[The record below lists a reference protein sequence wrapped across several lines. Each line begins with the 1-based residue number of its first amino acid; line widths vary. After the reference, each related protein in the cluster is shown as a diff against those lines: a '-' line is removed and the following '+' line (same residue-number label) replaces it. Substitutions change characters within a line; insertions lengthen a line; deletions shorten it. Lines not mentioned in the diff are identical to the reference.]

1 MNINIKRFSRSKVD
15 KPDEPEAVK
24 RPRGRPKKST
34 SIEPEAPPSPKPEP
48 EPESIYEDDSVSE
61 ISEDN
66 NINEDNDFLS
76 DLNNVNFKEPPTK
89 EELKEKEKIEKIEKE
104 ERKQREKENNKFL
117 KTASRLDLDSLFKKA
132 KQQSSITKPPKPQKS
147 QYEDDSSLFDDKG
160 TELLGRDKRMLLSK
174 IQQYKSLFPDELG
187 KFKIKKNCSTED
199 LKLYLSE
206 MESIVDTSSVEQFLT
221 DSILQCIKLT
231 EGVSSYT
238 KYDITGCADLLKANK
253 QFHTLTKQ
261 MYIKY
266 KVFEKVP
273 PEYSLAVLVATTAYV
288 CKNKNAKK
296 KEIES
301 FLCQPIQ
308 QQPKEEIV

>member
-15 KPDEPEAVK
+15 KPEEPEVK

-34 SIEPEAPPSPKPEP
+34 LVEPEAPPSPKPEP
-48 EPESIYEDDSVSE
+48 EPEPESMYEEDSVSE
-61 ISEDN
+61 MSGEDN
-66 NINEDNDFLS
+66 NINQDDDFLS
-76 DLNNVNFKEPPTK
+76 DLNNVNYREPPTK
-89 EELKEKEKIEKIEKE
+89 EEIKEKQKIEKE
-104 ERKQREKENNKFL
+104 REKANNKFL
-117 KTASRLDLDSLFKKA
+117 KTSSRLDLDSIFKKA
-132 KQQSSITKPPKPQKS
+132 KAQSTPKLPKPQKS
-147 QYEDDSSLFDDKG
+147 QYEDDNSLFDDKG
-160 TELLGRDKRMLLSK
+160 TELLGRDKRMMLSK

-187 KFKIKKNCSTED
+187 KFKIKKNCSAED

-301 FLCQPIQ
+301 YLSQPIQ
-308 QQPKEEIV
+308 PKEGEIIV

>member
-15 KPDEPEAVK
+15 KPDEPEVK
-24 RPRGRPKKST
+24 RPRGRPKKAT

-66 NINEDNDFLS
+66 NINQDEDFLA

-89 EELKEKEKIEKIEKE
+89 EELKEQEKIQKEMEKSQQKMAKAEK
-104 ERKQREKENNKFL
+104 K
-117 KTASRLDLDSLFKKA
+117 SRLDLDKLFNRA
-132 KQQSSITKPPKPQKS
+132 KQQSISKTPKPQKS

>member
-15 KPDEPEAVK
+15 KPEEPEVK
-24 RPRGRPKKST
+24 RPRGRPKKNT
-34 SIEPEAPPSPKPEP
+34 SVEPEAPPSPKPEP
-48 EPESIYEDDSVSE
+48 EPESLYEEDSVSE

-66 NINEDNDFLS
+66 NINQDDDFLA
-76 DLNNVNFKEPPTK
+76 DLNNVNFREPPTK
-89 EELKEKEKIEKIEKE
+89 EELKEKERIQKEIEKSQQKAAKAEK
-104 ERKQREKENNKFL
+104 K
-117 KTASRLDLDSLFKKA
+117 SRLDLDSIFKRAKA
-132 KQQSSITKPPKPQKS
+132 QSVPKTPKPQKS
-147 QYEDDSSLFDDKG
+147 QYEDDNSLFDDKG

-174 IQQYKSLFPDELG
+174 IQQYKSLFPEELG
-187 KFKIKKNCSTED
+187 KFKIKKNCSAED

-273 PEYSLAVLVATTAYV
+273 PEYSLAVLVANTAYV

-301 FLCQPIQ
+301 FLSQPI
-308 QQPKEEIV
+308 QPKEEARNNK

>member
-15 KPDEPEAVK
+15 KPEEPEVK
-24 RPRGRPKKST
+24 RPRGRPKKNT
-34 SIEPEAPPSPKPEP
+34 SVEPEAPPSPKPEP
-48 EPESIYEDDSVSE
+48 EPESLYEEDSVSE

-66 NINEDNDFLS
+66 NINQDDDFLA
-76 DLNNVNFKEPPTK
+76 DLNNVNFREPPTK
-89 EELKEKEKIEKIEKE
+89 EELKEKERIQKEIEKSQQKAAKAEK
-104 ERKQREKENNKFL
+104 K
-117 KTASRLDLDSLFKKA
+117 SRLDLDSIFKRAKA
-132 KQQSSITKPPKPQKS
+132 QSVPKAPKPQKS
-147 QYEDDSSLFDDKG
+147 QYEDDNSLFDDKG

-187 KFKIKKNCSTED
+187 KFKIKKNCSAED
-199 LKLYLSE
+199 LKLYLTE

-221 DSILQCIKLT
+221 DSILQCIKMT
-231 EGVSSYT
+231 EGLSSYT

-266 KVFEKVP
+266 KVFNNVP
-273 PEYSLAVLVATTAYV
+273 PEYSLAVLVATTAYI
-288 CKNKNAKK
+288 CKNKNTKK

-301 FLCQPIQ
+301 FLNQPIQ
-308 QQPKEEIV
+308 PREEIVNNY

>member
-15 KPDEPEAVK
+15 KVDEPDAVK

-66 NINEDNDFLS
+66 NINQDEDFLA

-89 EELKEKEKIEKIEKE
+89 EELKEQEKMQKEIEKSQQKMAKAEK
-104 ERKQREKENNKFL
+104 K
-117 KTASRLDLDSLFKKA
+117 SRLDLDKLFNRA
-132 KQQSSITKPPKPQKS
+132 KQQSSSMTKAPKPQKS

-273 PEYSLAVLVATTAYV
+273 PEFSLAILVATTAYI
-288 CKNKNAKK
+288 CKNKNIKK

-301 FLCQPIQ
+301 FLNEPIQ

>member
-15 KPDEPEAVK
+15 KPEEPEVK
-24 RPRGRPKKST
+24 RPRGRPKKNT
-34 SIEPEAPPSPKPEP
+34 TVEPEAPPSPKAEP

-66 NINEDNDFLS
+66 NNINQDEDFLS
-76 DLNNVNFKEPPTK
+76 DLNNVNYREPPTK
-89 EELKEKEKIEKIEKE
+89 EEIKEKQKKEKEIEKA
-104 ERKQREKENNKFL
+104 NNKFL
-117 KTASRLDLDSLFKKA
+117 KTSSRLDLDKIFKRA
-132 KQQSSITKPPKPQKS
+132 QTQSTPKTPKPQKS

-221 DSILQCIKLT
+221 DSILQCIKLS

-288 CKNKNAKK
+288 CKNKNTKK

-301 FLCQPIQ
+301 FLSQPIQ
-308 QQPKEEIV
+308 QQQKEEIV

>member
-15 KPDEPEAVK
+15 KPEEPEVK
-24 RPRGRPKKST
+24 RPRGRPKKNTTVES
-34 SIEPEAPPSPKPEP
+34 EAPPSPKPEP

-66 NINEDNDFLS
+66 NNINQDEDFLS
-76 DLNNVNFKEPPTK
+76 DLNNVNYREPPTK
-89 EELKEKEKIEKIEKE
+89 EEIKEKQKKEKEIEKA
-104 ERKQREKENNKFL
+104 NNKFL
-117 KTASRLDLDSLFKKA
+117 KTSSRLDLDKIFKRA
-132 KQQSSITKPPKPQKS
+132 QTQSTPKLPKPQKS

-221 DSILQCIKLT
+221 DSILQCIKLS

-288 CKNKNAKK
+288 CKNKNTKK

-301 FLCQPIQ
+301 FLSQPIQ
-308 QQPKEEIV
+308 QQPKEEILI

>member
-15 KPDEPEAVK
+15 KPEEPEVK
-24 RPRGRPKKST
+24 RPRGRPKKSI
-34 SIEPEAPPSPKPEP
+34 SIEPEAPPSPKPEPEP

-66 NINEDNDFLS
+66 NIEQDADFLS
-76 DLNNVNFKEPPTK
+76 DLNNVNYREPPTK
-89 EELKEKEKIEKIEKE
+89 EELKEKQKIEKE
-104 ERKQREKENNKFL
+104 QEKANNKFL
-117 KTASRLDLDSLFKKA
+117 KTSSRLDLDKIFNRA
-132 KQQSSITKPPKPQKS
+132 KTQSVPKTPKPQKS

-174 IQQYKSLFPDELG
+174 IQQYKSLFPEELG
-187 KFKIKKNCSTED
+187 KFKIKKNCSAED

-301 FLCQPIQ
+301 FLSQPIQ
-308 QQPKEEIV
+308 EKQEIIVQ

>member
-15 KPDEPEAVK
+15 KPTEPEVK
-24 RPRGRPKKST
+24 RPRGRPKKNV
-34 SIEPEAPPSPKPEP
+34 SIETDAPPSPKA

-66 NINEDNDFLS
+66 NINQDDEFLA
-76 DLNNVNFKEPPTK
+76 DLNNVNYREPPTK
-89 EELKEKEKIEKIEKE
+89 EELKEKEKIEK
-104 ERKQREKENNKFL
+104 QREKDNNKFL
-117 KTASRLDLDSLFKKA
+117 KTSSRLDLDSIFKKA
-132 KQQSSITKPPKPQKS
+132 KTQSTIPKTPKPQKS
-147 QYEDDSSLFDDKG
+147 QYEDDNSLFDDKG
-160 TELLGRDKRMLLSK
+160 TELLGKDKRMLLSK

-187 KFKIKKNCSTED
+187 KFKIKKNCTAED
-199 LKLYLSE
+199 LKLYLTE

-221 DSILQCIKLT
+221 DSILQCIKMT
-231 EGVSSYT
+231 EGFSSYT
-238 KYDITGCADLLKANK
+238 KYDITGCADLLKGNK

-266 KVFEKVP
+266 KVFNNVP

-288 CKNKNAKK
+288 CKNKNTKK

-301 FLCQPIQ
+301 FLCQPLVQ
-308 QQPKEEIV
+308 QKEEILI

>member
-1 MNINIKRFSRSKVD
+1 
-15 KPDEPEAVK
+15 
-24 RPRGRPKKST
+24 
-34 SIEPEAPPSPKPEP
+34 
-48 EPESIYEDDSVSE
+48 
-61 ISEDN
+61 
-66 NINEDNDFLS
+66 
-76 DLNNVNFKEPPTK
+76 
-89 EELKEKEKIEKIEKE
+89 
-104 ERKQREKENNKFL
+104 
-117 KTASRLDLDSLFKKA
+117 LDLDKIFHRA
-132 KQQSSITKPPKPQKS
+132 KTQSVPKTPKPQKS

-174 IQQYKSLFPDELG
+174 IQQYKSLFPEELG
-187 KFKIKKNCSTED
+187 KFKIKKNCSAED

-288 CKNKNAKK
+288 CKNKNTKK

-301 FLCQPIQ
+301 FLSQPIQ
-308 QQPKEEIV
+308 EKQEIIVQ

>member
-15 KPDEPEAVK
+15 KPEEPEVK
-24 RPRGRPKKST
+24 RPRGRPKKNTTVES
-34 SIEPEAPPSPKPEP
+34 EAPPSPKPEP

-66 NINEDNDFLS
+66 NNINQDEDFLS
-76 DLNNVNFKEPPTK
+76 DLNNVNYREPPTK
-89 EELKEKEKIEKIEKE
+89 EEIKEKQKKEKEIEKA
-104 ERKQREKENNKFL
+104 NNKFL
-117 KTASRLDLDSLFKKA
+117 KTSSRLDLDKIFNRA
-132 KQQSSITKPPKPQKS
+132 KTQSVPKTPKPQKS

-221 DSILQCIKLT
+221 DSILQCIKLS

-288 CKNKNAKK
+288 CKNKNTKK

-301 FLCQPIQ
+301 FLSQPIQ
-308 QQPKEEIV
+308 QQPKEEILI

>member
-15 KPDEPEAVK
+15 KPEESEVK
-24 RPRGRPKKST
+24 RPRGRPKKNT
-34 SIEPEAPPSPKPEP
+34 SVESEAPPSPKPEP
-48 EPESIYEDDSVSE
+48 ESLYEEDSVSE

-66 NINEDNDFLS
+66 NQDDDFLA
-76 DLNNVNFKEPPTK
+76 DLNNVNFREPPTK
-89 EELKEKEKIEKIEKE
+89 EELKEKERIQKEIEKNQQKAVKAEKS
-104 ERKQREKENNKFL
+104 
-117 KTASRLDLDSLFKKA
+117 SRLDLDSIFKRA
-132 KQQSSITKPPKPQKS
+132 KVAQSVPKTPKPQKS
-147 QYEDDSSLFDDKG
+147 QYEDDNSLFDDKG

-187 KFKIKKNCSTED
+187 KFKIKKNCSAED
-199 LKLYLSE
+199 LKLYLTE

-221 DSILQCIKLT
+221 DSILQCIKMT
-231 EGVSSYT
+231 EGLSSYT

-266 KVFEKVP
+266 KVFNNVP
-273 PEYSLAVLVATTAYV
+273 PEYSLAVLVATTAYI
-288 CKNKNAKK
+288 CKNKNTKK

-301 FLCQPIQ
+301 FLSQPIQ
-308 QQPKEEIV
+308 PREEIVNNI

>member
-15 KPDEPEAVK
+15 KPEEPEVK

-34 SIEPEAPPSPKPEP
+34 SVEPEAPPSPKPEP
-48 EPESIYEDDSVSE
+48 EPEPESMYEEDSVSE
-61 ISEDN
+61 MSGEDN
-66 NINEDNDFLS
+66 NINQDDDFLS
-76 DLNNVNFKEPPTK
+76 DLNNVNYREPPTK
-89 EELKEKEKIEKIEKE
+89 EEIKEKQKIEKE
-104 ERKQREKENNKFL
+104 REKANNKFL
-117 KTASRLDLDSLFKKA
+117 KTASRLDLDSIFKKA
-132 KQQSSITKPPKPQKS
+132 KAQSTPKLPKPQKS
-147 QYEDDSSLFDDKG
+147 QYEDDNSLFDDKG
-160 TELLGRDKRMLLSK
+160 TELLGRDKRMMLSK

-187 KFKIKKNCSTED
+187 KFKIKKNCSAED

-301 FLCQPIQ
+301 YLSQPIQ
-308 QQPKEEIV
+308 QKEGEIIV

>member
-15 KPDEPEAVK
+15 KPEEPEVK
-24 RPRGRPKKST
+24 RPRGRPKKNT
-34 SIEPEAPPSPKPEP
+34 TVEPEAPPSPKAEP

-66 NINEDNDFLS
+66 NNINQDEDFLS
-76 DLNNVNFKEPPTK
+76 DLNNVNYREPPTK
-89 EELKEKEKIEKIEKE
+89 EEIKEKQKKEKEIEKA
-104 ERKQREKENNKFL
+104 NNKFL
-117 KTASRLDLDSLFKKA
+117 KTSSRLDLDKIFKRA
-132 KQQSSITKPPKPQKS
+132 QTQSTPKLPKPQKS

-221 DSILQCIKLT
+221 DSILQCIKLS

-288 CKNKNAKK
+288 CKNKNTKK

-301 FLCQPIQ
+301 FLSQPIQ
-308 QQPKEEIV
+308 QQPKEEILI

>member
-89 EELKEKEKIEKIEKE
+89 EELKEQEKMQKEIEKSQQKMAKAEK
-104 ERKQREKENNKFL
+104 K
-117 KTASRLDLDSLFKKA
+117 SRLDLDKLFNRA
-132 KQQSSITKPPKPQKS
+132 KQQSITKPPKPQKS

-206 MESIVDTSSVEQFLT
+206 MESIVNTSSVEQFLT

-301 FLCQPIQ
+301 FLSQPIQ
-308 QQPKEEIV
+308 EKQEIIVQ

>member
-15 KPDEPEAVK
+15 KPEEPEVK
-24 RPRGRPKKST
+24 RPRGRPKKNT
-34 SIEPEAPPSPKPEP
+34 SVEAPPSPKPEP
-48 EPESIYEDDSVSE
+48 EPESLYEEDSVSE

-66 NINEDNDFLS
+66 NINQDDDFLA
-76 DLNNVNFKEPPTK
+76 DLNNVNFREPPTK
-89 EELKEKEKIEKIEKE
+89 EELKEKERIQKEIEKSQQKAAKAEK
-104 ERKQREKENNKFL
+104 K
-117 KTASRLDLDSLFKKA
+117 SRLDLDSIFKRAKA
-132 KQQSSITKPPKPQKS
+132 QSVPKTPKPQKS
-147 QYEDDSSLFDDKG
+147 QYEDDNSLFDDKG

-174 IQQYKSLFPDELG
+174 IQQYKSLFPEELG
-187 KFKIKKNCSTED
+187 KFKIKKNCSAED

-301 FLCQPIQ
+301 FLSQPI
-308 QQPKEEIV
+308 QPKEEEIINNI

>member
-15 KPDEPEAVK
+15 KPEEPEVK
-24 RPRGRPKKST
+24 RPRGRPKKNT
-34 SIEPEAPPSPKPEP
+34 TVEPEAPPSPKAEP

-66 NINEDNDFLS
+66 NNINQDEDFLS
-76 DLNNVNFKEPPTK
+76 DLNNVNYREPPTK
-89 EELKEKEKIEKIEKE
+89 EEIKEKQKIEKE
-104 ERKQREKENNKFL
+104 REKANNKFL
-117 KTASRLDLDSLFKKA
+117 KTSSRLDLDSIFKKA
-132 KQQSSITKPPKPQKS
+132 KAQSTPKLPKPQKS
-147 QYEDDSSLFDDKG
+147 QYEDDNSLFDDKG
-160 TELLGRDKRMLLSK
+160 TELLGRDKRMMLSK

-221 DSILQCIKLT
+221 DSILQCIKLS

-288 CKNKNAKK
+288 CKNKNTKK

-301 FLCQPIQ
+301 FLSQPIQ
-308 QQPKEEIV
+308 QQPKEEILI

>member
-15 KPDEPEAVK
+15 KPEEPEVK

-34 SIEPEAPPSPKPEP
+34 SVEPEAPPSPKPEP
-48 EPESIYEDDSVSE
+48 EPEPESMYEEDSVSE
-61 ISEDN
+61 MSGEDN
-66 NINEDNDFLS
+66 NINQDDDFLS
-76 DLNNVNFKEPPTK
+76 DLNNVNYREPPTK
-89 EELKEKEKIEKIEKE
+89 EEIKEKQKIEKE
-104 ERKQREKENNKFL
+104 REKANNKFL
-117 KTASRLDLDSLFKKA
+117 KTSSRLDLDSIFKKA
-132 KQQSSITKPPKPQKS
+132 KAQSTPKIPKPQKS
-147 QYEDDSSLFDDKG
+147 QYEDDNSLFDDKG
-160 TELLGRDKRMLLSK
+160 TELLGRDKRMMLSK

-187 KFKIKKNCSTED
+187 KFKIKKNCSAED

-301 FLCQPIQ
+301 YLSQPIQ
-308 QQPKEEIV
+308 QKEGEIIV

>member
-15 KPDEPEAVK
+15 KPDEPEVK

-66 NINEDNDFLS
+66 NINQDEDFLA

-89 EELKEKEKIEKIEKE
+89 EELKEQEKIQKEMEKSQQKMAKAEK
-104 ERKQREKENNKFL
+104 K
-117 KTASRLDLDSLFKKA
+117 SRLDLDKLFNRA
-132 KQQSSITKPPKPQKS
+132 KQQSISKTPKPQKS

>member
-15 KPDEPEAVK
+15 QPTDNTPEVK
-24 RPRGRPKKST
+24 RPRGRPKKSA
-34 SIEPEAPPSPKPEP
+34 EPETVSPEVEPTP
-48 EPESIYEDDSVSE
+48 EPESLYEEDSVSDV
-61 ISEDN
+61 SEPDLG
-66 NINEDNDFLS
+66 EDTDTDFLA
-76 DLNNVNFKEPPTK
+76 DLNNVNYKEPPTK
-89 EELKEKEKIEKIEKE
+89 EEIKQQEKLQKEQQKQQKAQQKIEKKSRIDLEKIFNNAKKYKPE
-104 ERKQREKENNKFL
+104 SQQKE
-117 KTASRLDLDSLFKKA
+117 S
-132 KQQSSITKPPKPQKS
+132 KPQKS

-160 TELLGRDKRMLLSK
+160 TELLGRDKRVLISK
-174 IQQYKSLFPDELG
+174 IQQYKSLFPAELG
-187 KFKIKKNCSTED
+187 KFKIKKNCNTED
-199 LKLYLSE
+199 LRLYLSE

-273 PEYSLAVLVATTAYV
+273 PEYSLVILVATTAYI
-288 CKNKNAKK
+288 CKNKNSKK
-296 KEIES
+296 KDLET
-301 FLCQPIQ
+301 FLNQPIQ
-308 QQPKEEIV
+308 PSITLSE

>member
-15 KPDEPEAVK
+15 KPEEPEVK
-24 RPRGRPKKST
+24 RPRGRPKKNT
-34 SIEPEAPPSPKPEP
+34 SVEPEAPPSPKPEP
-48 EPESIYEDDSVSE
+48 EPESLYEEDSVSE

-66 NINEDNDFLS
+66 NINQDDDFLA
-76 DLNNVNFKEPPTK
+76 DLNNVNFREPPTK
-89 EELKEKEKIEKIEKE
+89 EELKEKERIQKEIEKSQQKAAKAEK
-104 ERKQREKENNKFL
+104 K
-117 KTASRLDLDSLFKKA
+117 SRLDLDSIFKRAKA
-132 KQQSSITKPPKPQKS
+132 QSVPKTPKPQKS
-147 QYEDDSSLFDDKG
+147 QYEDDNSLFDDKG

-174 IQQYKSLFPDELG
+174 IQQYKSLFPEELG
-187 KFKIKKNCSTED
+187 KFKIKKNCSAED

-301 FLCQPIQ
+301 FLSQPI
-308 QQPKEEIV
+308 QPKEEIINNI

>member
-15 KPDEPEAVK
+15 KPEEPEVK
-24 RPRGRPKKST
+24 RPRGRPKKNT
-34 SIEPEAPPSPKPEP
+34 SVEPVAPPSPKPEP
-48 EPESIYEDDSVSE
+48 EPESLYEEDSVSE

-66 NINEDNDFLS
+66 NINQDDDFLA
-76 DLNNVNFKEPPTK
+76 DLNNVNFREPPTK
-89 EELKEKEKIEKIEKE
+89 EELKEKEKMQKEIEKKQQKAAKAEKS
-104 ERKQREKENNKFL
+104 
-117 KTASRLDLDSLFKKA
+117 SRLDLDSIFKRAKA
-132 KQQSSITKPPKPQKS
+132 AQSVPKAPKPQKS
-147 QYEDDSSLFDDKG
+147 QYEDDNSLFDDKG

-187 KFKIKKNCSTED
+187 KFKIKKNCSAED
-199 LKLYLSE
+199 LKLYLTE

-221 DSILQCIKLT
+221 DSILQCIKMT
-231 EGVSSYT
+231 EGLSSYT

-266 KVFEKVP
+266 KVFNNVP

-301 FLCQPIQ
+301 YLSQPI
-308 QQPKEEIV
+308 QPKEEIINNI

>member
-1 MNINIKRFSRSKVD
+1 MAKA
-15 KPDEPEAVK
+15 E
-24 RPRGRPKKST
+24 KK
-34 SIEPEAPPSPKPEP
+34 
-48 EPESIYEDDSVSE
+48 
-61 ISEDN
+61 
-66 NINEDNDFLS
+66 
-76 DLNNVNFKEPPTK
+76 
-89 EELKEKEKIEKIEKE
+89 
-104 ERKQREKENNKFL
+104 
-117 KTASRLDLDSLFKKA
+117 SRLDLDKLFNRA
-132 KQQSSITKPPKPQKS
+132 KQQSIAKPPKPQKS

>member
-15 KPDEPEAVK
+15 KPEEPEVK
-24 RPRGRPKKST
+24 RPRGRPKKNT
-34 SIEPEAPPSPKPEP
+34 SVEPEAPPSPKPEP
-48 EPESIYEDDSVSE
+48 EPESLYEEDSVSE

-66 NINEDNDFLS
+66 NQDDDFLA
-76 DLNNVNFKEPPTK
+76 DLNNVNFREPPTK
-89 EELKEKEKIEKIEKE
+89 EELKEKEKMQKEIEKNQQKAAKAEKS
-104 ERKQREKENNKFL
+104 
-117 KTASRLDLDSLFKKA
+117 SRLDLDSIFKRAKA
-132 KQQSSITKPPKPQKS
+132 AQSVPKAPKPQKS
-147 QYEDDSSLFDDKG
+147 QYEDDNSLFDDKG

-187 KFKIKKNCSTED
+187 KFKIKKNCSAED
-199 LKLYLSE
+199 LKLYLTE

-221 DSILQCIKLT
+221 DSILQCIKMT
-231 EGVSSYT
+231 EGLSSYT

-266 KVFEKVP
+266 KVFNNVP
-273 PEYSLAVLVATTAYV
+273 PEYSLAVLVATTAYI
-288 CKNKNAKK
+288 CKNKNTKK

-301 FLCQPIQ
+301 FLSQPI
-308 QQPKEEIV
+308 QPKEEIINNI